1 LYKEEDEDAREDF
14 TRERASAASSLFL
27 PATRPAS
34 PPSKVRSFFK
44 TDGKSIDTIE
54 SCSLFCHQ
62 HHHPELQQ
70 QPNGFGKFK
79 GDQITTLLKQ
89 PETIT

>member
-1 LYKEEDEDAREDF
+1 LNKEEDEDAREDF

-54 SCSLFCHQ
+54 SCSLFCHH
-62 HHHPELQQ
+62 HHHPQLQQ
-70 QPNGFGKFK
+70 QPNDFGKFK